1 MSAEVE
7 FKDEGVQALLEGL
20 GSRLDKI
27 QDGHKKYGTL
37 LSANVFRD
45 IMDHFEK
52 EEGST
57 GKWQHWSFWYA
68 LQMERAGRG
77 GNKILQDTGRLRQ
90 SFKPQ
95 NWRSVKDGYLWFNNA
110 KTKSG
115 FPYAAAHD
123 EGGERLPKRDFMWLS
138 DNTME
143 EIAVQTLLF
152 LMEEEGEG

>member
-1 MSAEVE
+1 MAGEVE
-7 FKDEGVQALLEGL
+7 FQDEGIQALLTDL
-20 GSRLDKI
+20 ADRLAQI
-27 QDGHKKYGTL
+27 EDGNRKYGGL

-45 IMDHFEK
+45 IMDHFEQQ
-52 EEGST
+52 EGSE
-57 GKWQHWSFWYA
+57 GKWKQWSFWYTQ
-68 LQMERAGRG
+68 QMEKNGKG

-90 SFKPQ
+90 RFKPQ
-95 NWRSVKDGYLWFNNA
+95 NWRSVKNGYLWFNNA
-110 KTKSG
+110 QTKSG

-152 LMEEEGEG
+152 LMDEEGQ

>member
-1 MSAEVE
+1 MAGEVE
-7 FKDEGVQALLEGL
+7 FQDEGIQALLTDL
-20 GSRLDKI
+20 ADRLAQI
-27 QDGHKKYGTL
+27 EDGNRKYGGL

-45 IMDHFEK
+45 IMDHFEQQ
-52 EEGST
+52 EGSE
-57 GKWQHWSFWYA
+57 GKWKQWSFWYTQ
-68 LQMERAGRG
+68 QMEKNGKG

-95 NWRSVKDGYLWFNNA
+95 NWRSVKNGYLWFNNA
-110 KTKSG
+110 QTKSG

-152 LMEEEGEG
+152 LMDEEGQ

>member
-1 MSAEVE
+1 MAGEVE
-7 FKDEGVQALLEGL
+7 FQDEGIQALLTDL
-20 GSRLDKI
+20 ADRLAQI
-27 QDGHKKYGTL
+27 EDGNRKYGGL

-45 IMDHFEK
+45 IMDHFEQQ
-52 EEGST
+52 EGSE
-57 GKWQHWSFWYA
+57 GKWKQWSFWYTQ
-68 LQMERAGRG
+68 QMEKNGKG

-95 NWRSVKDGYLWFNNA
+95 NWRSVKNGYLWFNNA
-110 KTKSG
+110 QTKSG

-143 EIAVQTLLF
+143 EIAAQTLLF
-152 LMEEEGEG
+152 LMDEEGQ